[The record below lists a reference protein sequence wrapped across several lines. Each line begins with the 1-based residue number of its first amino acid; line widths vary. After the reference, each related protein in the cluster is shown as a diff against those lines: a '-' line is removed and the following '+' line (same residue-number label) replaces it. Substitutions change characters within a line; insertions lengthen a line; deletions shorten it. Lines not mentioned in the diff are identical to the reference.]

1 MAPMKLPATAVIV
14 AAAGEGRRL
23 GSKLPKALVPLA
35 GTPLF
40 LHSLRTFAA
49 LPYVKE
55 IAVVLP
61 AEWVDRIRKQLGM
74 RLETLKVTTLVPGG
88 ARRQD
93 SVRIGLEAT
102 TSPIVLVHDA
112 ARPLVTREAITDL
125 TQAAARHGAAV
136 LSHPAV
142 DTIKIADARG
152 RVVSTPDRA
161 RVWHAQT
168 PQGFRRA
175 VFVNAY
181 KVNGR
186 ADATDDVQLVE
197 RAGGK
202 VVIVAGPATNF
213 KVTTP
218 EDLTRAE
225 KLLQKFDRK

>member
-1 MAPMKLPATAVIV
+1 MALPATAVII

-23 GSKLPKALVPLA
+23 GSRLPKALVPLA

-61 AEWVDRIRKQLGM
+61 TEWVDRIRKQLGK

-125 TQAAARHGAAV
+125 TLAAARHGAAV
-136 LSHPAV
+136 LSHAAV
-142 DTIKIADARG
+142 DTIKIADGRG
-152 RVVSTPDRA
+152 RVVSPPDRA

-168 PQGFRRA
+168 PQGIRRA
-175 VFVNAY
+175 IFVNAY

-197 RAGGK
+197 RAGGR
-202 VVIVAGPATNF
+202 VVIVPGPATNF

-218 EDLTRAE
+218 EDLVRAE
-225 KLLQKFDRK
+225 KLLQKFDRE